1 MNRNAKAAMKYKSR
15 MWLRYRQSKSYNDMV
30 EYKIAQRK
38 AVKEYKKA
46 KKQFERKLAKDIK
59 TNPKSF
65 YAYVRS
71 KSKVKDS
78 VGPLKD
84 SNGNLVSEKE
94 EMCNLLNDY
103 FGSVFT
109 AENSLNELPEV
120 KCFFNQDKSHM
131 LNNIVLTQEIISN
144 KLSKLKVNKAPG
156 VDGIVPRL
164 LVENA
169 DILSLPLLYVYKKSM
184 DSGSVPKDWKKTNVT
199 AIF

>member
-1 MNRNAKAAMKYKSR
+1 MNGNAKAAMKYKSR

-71 KSKVKDS
+71 KSKVKDN

-84 SNGNLVSEKE
+84 RNGELVS
-94 EMCNLLNDY
+94 
-103 FGSVFT
+103 
-109 AENSLNELPEV
+109 
-120 KCFFNQDKSHM
+120 
-131 LNNIVLTQEIISN
+131 
-144 KLSKLKVNKAPG
+144 
-156 VDGIVPRL
+156 
-164 LVENA
+164 
-169 DILSLPLLYVYKKSM
+169 
-184 DSGSVPKDWKKTNVT
+184 
-199 AIF
+199 